1 MTSDSWLT
9 GSEPWIAYRALVDLY
24 DLSENNTRVKRARQD
39 MFADSRINELIAD
52 LQNWPGP
59 ILKAHND
66 ASHLLHKLVFLAD
79 LGVNK
84 SDPGMQTIIQKILS
98 NQSIEGIFQ
107 VRVNIKPAYGG
118 TGENQSAWMLCDAPL
133 ITYSLIKFGLST
145 NEQVQASINSM
156 ANLIRD
162 NGWPCAV
169 SPLLGKFR
177 GPGRK
182 SDPCPYA
189 TLAMLRL
196 LAVVP
201 SQEQSATRTGAETL
215 LTLWQER
222 KERKAYL
229 FGMGTD
235 FRKLKAPLIWYDLLH
250 VLDVLSNFTWLF
262 QDQRLQEMLDLL
274 QNKADDKGRFT
285 PESIWMA
292 WKDWEF
298 GQKKQ
303 PSAWITMI
311 ANRILKR
318 TGRITESQVNSQQL
332 PAP

>member
-1 MTSDSWLT
+1 MEPYTASWLT
-9 GSEPWIAYRALVDLY
+9 ETEPWITYRALIDLY
-24 DLSENNTRVKRARQD
+24 DLSEDNPLVKHARQD
-39 MFADSRINELIAD
+39 MLADGRINGLIAE
-52 LQNWPGP
+52 LQNWPGT

-79 LGVNK
+79 LGMNK
-84 SDPGMQTIIQKILS
+84 SDPGMQAIIQKILS
-98 NQSIEGIFQ
+98 NQSIEGIYQ

-118 TGENQSAWMLCDAPL
+118 TGEDQYAWMLCDAPL
-133 ITYSLIKFGLST
+133 ITYSLLKFGLSA
-145 NEQVQASINSM
+145 NEQVQASIKSM

-162 NGWPCAV
+162 NGWPCTV
-169 SPLLGKFR
+169 SPQLGKFR

-196 LAVVP
+196 LSALP
-201 SQEQSATRTGAETL
+201 SQEQYATRTGAETL
-215 LTLWQER
+215 LTLWQQR

-250 VLDVLSNFTWLF
+250 FLDVLTNFTWLF

-274 QNKADDKGRFT
+274 QSKADDKGRFT

-303 PSAWITMI
+303 PSAWITLI
-311 ANRILKR
+311 ANRTLKR
-318 TGRITESQVNSQQL
+318 TGRLPESPTNPQ
-332 PAP
+332 

>member
-1 MTSDSWLT
+1 ML
-9 GSEPWIAYRALVDLY
+9 
-24 DLSENNTRVKRARQD
+24 
-39 MFADSRINELIAD
+39 ADVRIKDLIAE
-52 LQNWPGP
+52 LQNWPGTN
-59 ILKAHND
+59 LKAHND

-79 LGVNK
+79 LGIIK
-84 SDPGMQTIIQKILS
+84 SDPGMQIIIQKILS

-118 TGENQSAWMLCDAPL
+118 SGEDQYAWMLCDAPL
-133 ITYSLIKFGLST
+133 ITYSLLKFGLF
-145 NEQVQASINSM
+145 NNDQVQSSIIS
-156 ANLIRD
+156 LTTFIGE
-162 NGWPCAV
+162 NGWPCKV
-169 SPLLGKFR
+169 SPQLGKFR

-196 LAVVP
+196 LSAVP
-201 SQEQSATRTGAETL
+201 SQEQYATRTGAETL
-215 LTLWQER
+215 LSLWQQR

-235 FRKLKAPLIWYDLLH
+235 FLKLKAPLIWYDLLH
-250 VLDVLSNFTWLF
+250 VLDVLTNFTWLF

-274 QNKADDKGRFT
+274 QSKADNKGRFT

-292 WKDWEF
+292 WKGWEF

-303 PSAWITMI
+303 PSAWLTLI
-311 ANRILKR
+311 ATRILNR
-318 TGRITESQVNSQQL
+318 TGQNH
-332 PAP
+332 

>member
-1 MTSDSWLT
+1 MITD
-9 GSEPWIAYRALVDLY
+9 
-24 DLSENNTRVKRARQD
+24 VK
-39 MFADSRINELIAD
+39 IKELIAE
-52 LQNWPGP
+52 LHNWPGTN
-59 ILKAHND
+59 LKAHND

-79 LGVNK
+79 IGLK
-84 SDPGMQTIIQKILS
+84 HFDPGMTVVIQKILS
-98 NQSIEGIFQ
+98 NQSNEGIFQ
-107 VRVNIKPAYGG
+107 VQVNIKPAYGG
-118 TGENQSAWMLCDAPL
+118 SGKDEFAWILCDAPL
-133 ITYSLIKFGLST
+133 ISYSLVKFGIFAD
-145 NEQVQASINSM
+145 ERVQASINSLT
-156 ANLIRD
+156 NLVSE
-162 NGWPCAV
+162 NGWPCTA
-169 SPLLGKFR
+169 SPQLGKFR

-189 TLAMLRL
+189 TLVMLKL
-196 LAVVP
+196 LSALP
-201 SQEQSATRTGAETL
+201 SNDQYPARTGTEAI
-215 LTLWQER
+215 LTLWQQR

-274 QNKADDKGRFT
+274 QSKANDTGCFT

-303 PSAWITMI
+303 PSAWITLI

-318 TGRITESQVNSQQL
+318 TGRLTDSQVNSQQL

>member
-1 MTSDSWLT
+1 MGPHTTSWLT
-9 GSEPWIAYRALVDLY
+9 ENEFWITYRALIDLY
-24 DLSENNTRVKRARQD
+24 GLSGDDPQVKRARQD
-39 MFADSRINELIAD
+39 MLADVRIKGLIAE
-52 LQNWPGP
+52 LQNWPGTN
-59 ILKAHND
+59 LKAHND

-79 LGVNK
+79 LGINK
-84 SDPGMQTIIQKILS
+84 SDSGMQTIIQKILS
-98 NQSIEGIFQ
+98 NQSSEGIFQ
-107 VRVNIKPAYGG
+107 VQVNIKPAYGG
-118 TGENQSAWMLCDAPL
+118 SGEDQYAWMLCDAPL
-133 ITYSLIKFGLST
+133 ITYSLVKFGLFE
-145 NEQVQASINSM
+145 NGGVQTSIKSL
-156 ANLIRD
+156 ATLIED
-162 NGWPCAV
+162 YGWPCKV
-169 SPLLGKFR
+169 SPQLGKFR

-196 LAVVP
+196 LSSVS
-201 SQEQSATRTGAETL
+201 SQEQYATRTGAETL
-215 LTLWQER
+215 LTLWQQR

-235 FRKLKAPLIWYDLLH
+235 FIKLKAPLIWYDLLH

-274 QNKADDKGRFT
+274 QSKADNKGRFT

-303 PSAWITMI
+303 PSAWVTLL
-311 ANRILKR
+311 ATRILIR
-318 TGRITESQVNSQQL
+318 TGRNH
-332 PAP
+332 